1 AEPEDVYGT
10 KEAGIRLVTLTDTV
24 TGDTV
29 HRNAFDRLLTTD
41 TTHQDALG
49 RLVATDTAHRDT
61 LGRLVTTA
69 QSEDGSLTIP
79 GSVLER
85 ALCATGTIEV
95 TLDTCGTPLDLGR
108 EARLYSARQKLVMA
122 VRDGGCL
129 WPGCDR
135 PPAYCEA
142 HHAEHWADGGNTDC
156 ATGVLLCR
164 YHHLHLHNT
173 GWRIQ
178 PVPRGAGGGF
188 VLHAPPGMHL
198 DPIPLR
204 SKSSLRWL
212 WDPPPPHRPP
222 WRTAA

>member
-10 KEAGIRLVTLTDTV
+10 KEAGIRLVTMTDTV

-29 HRNAFDRLLTTD
+29 HRDAF
-41 TTHQDALG
+41 G
-49 RLVATDTAHRDT
+49 RLI
-61 LGRLVTTA
+61 GTA
-69 QSEDGSLTIP
+69 QSDDGTLTIP

-85 ALCATGTIEV
+85 ALCVTGTLDV
-95 TLDTCGTPLDLGR
+95 TVDTHGNPLDLGR

-142 HHAEHWADGGNTDC
+142 HHCEHWSDGGNTDC
-156 ATGVLLCR
+156 ASGVLLCR

-173 GWRIQ
+173 GWRIE
-178 PVPRGAGGGF
+178 PCEGGGF
-188 VLHAPPGMHL
+188 VLHAPPGMNLH
-198 DPIPLR
+198 PIPLR

-212 WDPPPPHRPP
+212 WDPPPDRPP